1 MKVAHKVKLIRE
13 PEYSEVD
20 FQLQTPCFLR
30 SQHDCE
36 QCSDSD
42 CIPWRVQSAASGV
55 STVTLIDSVGIIK
68 VQVARGFIT
77 TLRRH
82 HS

>member
-30 SQHDCE
+30 SQLTVSNALTVYH
-36 QCSDSD
+36 
-42 CIPWRVQSAASGV
+42 GV
-55 STVTLIDSVGIIK
+55 FK
-68 VQVARGFIT
+68 VLQAVF
-77 TLRRH
+77 LQ
-82 HS
+82 